1 MKRLVRSRLDPL
13 PRSISTKSLSL
24 LVGMLLLGVGISVR
38 EYLES
43 RRAPERTAPA
53 STLEVLEGCT
63 HSEPSLPSAAKPTV
77 ETGNAEAEGEAG
89 ARIPTVKAR
98 PGSTIRTAA
107 PTEWIPET
115 DASMGSGSSSGS
127 RSSSV
132 SEH

>member
-24 LVGMLLLGVGISVR
+24 LVGMLLLGIGISVR

-43 RRAPERTAPA
+43 RRAPERAVPA
-53 STLEVLEGCT
+53 STLEIPEGCT
-63 HSEPSLPSAAKPTV
+63 HGECPLPSASKPTV
-77 ETGNAEAEGEAG
+77 ETGSQEPAG
-89 ARIPTVKAR
+89 DTDARVPTVKAR
-98 PGSTIRTAA
+98 PAASIRTAA
-107 PTEWIPET
+107 PTEWVPEM
-115 DASMGSGSSSGS
+115 DAPAGSGRS